1 MIYLK
6 LADEVGENFLLLIG
20 TIFSLVVENKRNTQ
34 KKMRSGI
41 QTVAFVEQYH

>member
-6 LADEVGENFLLLIG
+6 FADEVGENFLLLIE

-34 KKMRSGI
+34 KKMRCGI
-41 QTVAFVEQYH
+41 QKVAFVEQYH